1 MRRNLT
7 KFLKLFILTA
17 VTVLITVFLYKTF
30 NTVFKIYDDDNN
42 IPQHPTPPT
51 PNKRIA
57 HPKHGAFFSGEPK
70 NVKMIKVDWND
81 YKYIEFEKQ
90 RTGIGEHGAKAF
102 LEPEDESKRKTLFS
116 QNGFNGL
123 LSDRIS
129 LNRSVKDIRHKE

>member
-1 MRRNLT
+1 MRRNLM
-7 KFLKLFILTA
+7 KFLKLLILTG

-30 NTVFKIYDDDNN
+30 NNVFKIYDEDN
-42 IPQHPTPPT
+42 PPHPTPPT
-51 PNKRIA
+51 PNKQIM

-81 YKYIEFEKQ
+81 YKHIEFEKQ
-90 RTGIGEHGAKAF
+90 RTGIGEHGVAAF
-102 LEPEDESKRKTLFS
+102 LDAEDEPKRKKLFS

-123 LSDRIS
+123 LSDKIS